1 MESDF
6 PIPVE
11 VGGKRRRKK
20 VEIAIFDYD
29 QEHTLENLR
38 RVVVCRPEPK
48 NGKKGVTKLRDHQ
61 QAANDLEELKEFMTA
76 VPTCQYG
83 LWTNGLDM
91 FFLYKRGNRF
101 ETLCEPLADW
111 PLADKSQG
119 SRSVVSD
126 ARLRRAD
133 PEMLR
138 MAFRRCHNFI
148 HGNEGMPKDAAF
160 WQFLYLIFAK
170 MHDERSEGITR
181 RFYVHPTEPFTT
193 EGGKAIR
200 ARIEPLF
207 AEVRQKYGPASD
219 NPIFRGNE
227 EITLSDRAL
236 GFLVAEL
243 ARYDF
248 ARTDIDTIGVT
259 YQDTI
264 GVAYQG
270 LVGTNLRRDRGQYCT
285 PRGALSLMVEIL
297 DPQEDERVLDPACGT
312 GGFLRETLKHL
323 LERWKQEE
331 GTTGAPD

>member
-1 MESDF
+1 MVSGPTASICSSSKE
-6 PIPVE
+6 
-11 VGGKRRRKK
+11 GNTR
-20 VEIAIFDYD
+20 FD
-29 QEHTLENLR
+29 TLF
-38 RVVVCRPEPK
+38 EP
-48 NGKKGVTKLRDHQ
+48 R
-61 QAANDLEELKEFMTA
+61 
-76 VPTCQYG
+76 
-83 LWTNGLDM
+83 
-91 FFLYKRGNRF
+91 
-101 ETLCEPLADW
+101 ADW
-111 PLADKSQG
+111 PLADESQG

-138 MAFRRCHNFI
+138 TAFRRCHNFI

-207 AEVRQKYGPASD
+207 EEVKQKYGPASD

-248 ARTDIDTIGVT
+248 ARTDIDAK
-259 YQDTI
+259 
-264 GVAYQG
+264 GVAYQE
-270 LVGTNLRRDRGQYCT
+270 LVGTNLRGDRGQYFT
-285 PRGALSLMVEIL
+285 PRGAISLMVEML

-331 GTTGAPD
+331 GTAGDPDSTQDLLSHQARSRGLRRITSLVLISTRFSCVLPV